1 MKALPFAACL
11 CLLTACSGEQAN
23 DSFTANVADVED
35 VPADEGS
42 ADMPAPSAS
51 AGDAV
56 DDAGAATST
65 ANTAAANT
73 SAATNASR
81 DLTGRWVGV
90 EGMVLDVAQG
100 SVPGRYRLEMQYDL
114 DHRQSV
120 EGRAAGD
127 GIAFERDGKTM
138 RLRPTDGAATGL
150 KWLDGKRDCLT
161 VARGEG
167 YCRA

>member
-1 MKALPFAACL
+1 LKALPFAACFF
-11 CLLTACSGEQAN
+11 LLAACSGEQAD

-42 ADMPAPSAS
+42 ADMPAPNAS

-56 DDAGAATST
+56 NDADAATSS
-65 ANTAAANT
+65 ANT
-73 SAATNASR
+73 SAATTASR
-81 DLTGRWVGV
+81 NLTGRWVGV
-90 EGMVLDVAQG
+90 EGMVLNVAQG
-100 SVPGRYRLEMQYDL
+100 SAPDRYHLEMQYGL
-114 DHRQSV
+114 DHRASV

-161 VARGEG
+161 VASGDG